1 MASKGMLRD
10 RARGMRKQPST
21 AERVIWDVVRNRK
34 LGAKFRRQ
42 LPMDRYI
49 VDFACIEAK
58 LAIEVDGRSHDVEA
72 QRAYDDTRL
81 TRLSEL
87 GWRVLV
93 VRDDD
98 VLRDVSGVVKRI
110 VAALRA
116 GPSP

>member
-1 MASKGMLRD
+1 MASKGILRD
-10 RARGMRKQPST
+10 RARGMRKQPSM
-21 AERVIWDVVRNRK
+21 AERAIWRVVRNRQ

-42 LPMDRYI
+42 LPIDRYI

-58 LAIEVDGRSHDVEA
+58 LVIEVDGRSHDVEA
-72 QRAYDDTRL
+72 QRAYDETRL
-81 TRLSEL
+81 TQLNEL

-98 VLRDVSGVVKRI
+98 VLRDVLAVVEPI
-110 VAALRA
+110 ASALRA